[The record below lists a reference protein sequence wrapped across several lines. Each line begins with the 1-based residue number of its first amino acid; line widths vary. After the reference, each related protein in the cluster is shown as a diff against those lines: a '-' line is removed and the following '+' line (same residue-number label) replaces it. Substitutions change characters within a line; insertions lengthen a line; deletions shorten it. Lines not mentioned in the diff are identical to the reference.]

1 MLACVSRTVHNRTL
15 SSRFPALS
23 HTAFRDYLFGAF
35 FSNVGNSIQA
45 WAIAWHVYSLTGS
58 SLHVGLLGLV
68 RVGPLLLLSLF
79 GGVLADQADRR
90 KVLLLSQSAM
100 ALVALVLYALTSAGE
115 ITVGALYVI
124 VALNAVARAFEQP
137 ARQALVVSLVPK
149 SDFPNAASL
158 NGMAWRLSDV
168 LGPILA
174 GTLIHSQGGN
184 PALCYGV
191 NFLSFATMLFA
202 VWRMPSKKPD
212 VVKPES
218 FREVLTLIAEGLRFV
233 NRTPVVRSAMWI
245 DFWATLFSGAD
256 ALLPAFAATI
266 LKVGPTEYGILAAS
280 TGIGA
285 FIGAAITAYLPTV
298 KKQGRIVV
306 LMIGSYGLFT
316 IAFGLSTNLWV
327 AAFSLAAVGA
337 SDMISTVFRQTI
349 RQLATPDELRGRM
362 NATSSLFHISGPQ
375 LGDFEAGA
383 VAKFYGERV
392 SIVVGGLL
400 CLGVALIWSRSKALT
415 TYEHDPP
422 PS

>member
-1 MLACVSRTVHNRTL
+1 MYA
-15 SSRFPALS
+15 
-23 HTAFRDYLFGAF
+23 
-35 FSNVGNSIQA
+35 
-45 WAIAWHVYSLTGS
+45 LTGS
-58 SLHVGLLGLV
+58 SFHVGLLGLV

-100 ALVALVLYALTSAGE
+100 ALVAMILYALTSAGE
-115 ITVGALYVI
+115 ITVGALYAI

-137 ARQALVVSLVPK
+137 ARQALVVTLVPK
-149 SDFPNAASL
+149 GDFPNAASL

-174 GTLIHSQGGN
+174 GALIHSQSGS
-184 PALCYGV
+184 PALCYAV
-191 NFLSFATMLFA
+191 NFFSFATMLFA

-212 VVKPES
+212 VERPES
-218 FREVLTLIAEGLRFV
+218 FRHVLQLIGEGIQFV

-280 TGIGA
+280 TGVGA

-306 LMIGSYGLFT
+306 LMIGSYGLCT
-316 IAFGLSTNLWV
+316 IAFGLSSSLWV
-327 AAFSLAAVGA
+327 AALSLAAVGA
-337 SDMISTVFRQTI
+337 SDMVSTVFRQTI

-383 VAKFYGERV
+383 VARFYGERV
-392 SIVVGGLL
+392 SIIVGGIL
-400 CLGVALIWSRSKALT
+400 CLIITAIWSRSKALT
-415 TYEHDPP
+415 EYEHEV
-422 PS
+422 